1 MKVSALRR
9 SGAEMSQQSSA
20 IRRIVTTHDATGKAI
35 VHADGAAPNVRVRP
49 GTGIVATLLWTT
61 PAVPATYTNTDRGN
75 DPVAT
80 APPPGGTVLRVVEF
94 PPEATMEHDTANPL
108 AAMGLTRDT
117 AGRRATTHPHM
128 HATDSVDYAIVI
140 EGEIDMLLDDS
151 EVHMKTG
158 DIMVQQGT
166 NHAWVNRG
174 DRPCK
179 IAFVLIDAAGAP
191 IIATD

>member
-1 MKVSALRR
+1 
-9 SGAEMSQQSSA
+9 MSQPSSA
-20 IRRIVTTHDATGKAI
+20 IRRIVTAHDTSGKAVI
-35 VHADGAAPNVRVRP
+35 LHDGPAPNVRVRP
-49 GTGIVATLLWTT
+49 GTGITATLLWTT
-61 PAVPATYTNTDRGN
+61 APTPANYTNVDRGN
-75 DPVAT
+75 DTVAT
-80 APPPGGTVLRVVEF
+80 APPAGGTVLRVVEF
-94 PPEATMEHDTANPL
+94 PPEVQMNNEGNPL
-108 AAMGLTRDT
+108 AAMGLAHDT
-117 AGRRATTHPHM
+117 SGRRPTTHPHM

-174 DRPCK
+174 TQPCK

-191 IIATD
+191 IITND

>member
-1 MKVSALRR
+1 
-9 SGAEMSQQSSA
+9 MSQNISA
-20 IRRIVTTHDATGKAI
+20 IRRIVTTHDASGKAVI
-35 VHADGAAPNVRVRP
+35 LTDGDAPNVRVRP
-49 GTGIVATLLWTT
+49 GTGITATLLWTT
-61 PAVPATYTNTDRGN
+61 TSLPATYTNTDRGN
-75 DPVAT
+75 DKVAT

-94 PPEATMEHDTANPL
+94 PPESAMKDDGANPL
-108 AAMGLTRDT
+108 AAMGLSHDS

-128 HATDSVDYAIVI
+128 HATDSVDYAIVL

-158 DIMVQQGT
+158 NILVQQGT

-179 IAFVLIDAAGAP
+179 VAFVLIDAAGAP
-191 IIATD
+191 IVPAD